1 MERTDF
7 EQWKGKEVARLLALV
22 ETERRYYQEIVAT
35 LPVAIAVLAGNR
47 SIVLANRAF
56 RQTFGLTAQ
65 EIRRKSIEQILPSD
79 ELIERIRSAYTEA
92 GEAPRGA
99 LTLHIS
105 GKVLR
110 IDVRTIRG
118 WDEEMELET
127 LVVVEE
133 LSSHDLAS
141 IANAEASIDPFGAVA
156 SASSIPEA
164 PPASAVEPGAEL
176 GVEPGVEHLVEHAVE
191 TPAAPAEAPPAPAPA
206 TFPAADVPAIVWQ
219 ADAATL
225 QFTAVSGFT
234 TIALAVPPVEWPQ
247 TEGFFEQRI
256 YAEDRAAAMA
266 LYRSVIEHG
275 GEASAEFRILKLS
288 GDLEWCR
295 ETVFAPPPAAGS
307 ADGPR
312 NIYGV
317 LTFIGERIR
326 MQQQMEVAARHA
338 ALTGVG
344 ARLAHDLNN
353 PLMLIAGYAEE
364 MLHAFPEGD
373 ARRDDVEQIVKAT
386 ERISEIMAHLT
397 RFTQKKQTH
406 PEPVD
411 VSAAVNRL
419 DPIFMGM
426 CGDASSVR
434 LEAATPVWALAEARP
449 LEELLVTLADA
460 ARDCPGCTQLRIASD
475 STTIAEQIPNATLA
489 PGIYARVTLEANG
502 RGLDSSKSVSLFES
516 ILAKSADS
524 PRGESLANA
533 YTLAREWGGDLA
545 YSGGT
550 AHSTFI
556 LYLRPAAAPESATAH
571 TPEMDTNPPVVF
583 VEPEPAPPPEPPK
596 PFILVVDDEPGIR
609 ALVAKILRREHYEVL
624 EAGTA
629 AEAGALA
636 DAQARPLQ
644 LLVTDI
650 VLPDHPGTRL
660 AEQLSAA
667 LPALKVLY
675 MSGYTE
681 DERARAGEIP
691 PGAKFL
697 QKPFTLSALVA
708 KVRESLSEIPGSE
721 A

>member
-22 ETERRYYQEIVAT
+22 ETERRYYQEMVAT
-35 LPVAIAVLAGNR
+35 LPVAIAVLASNR

-56 RQTFGLTAQ
+56 RQTFGVTGQ
-65 EIRRKSIEQILPSD
+65 EIRRKSIDQILPSD
-79 ELIERIRSAYTEA
+79 QLIERIDSAYTDSSVQNA
-92 GEAPRGA
+92 SRGA
-99 LTLHIS
+99 LTLHVS

-110 IDVRTIRG
+110 VEVRTIRG

-127 LVVVEE
+127 LVAIQE
-133 LSSHDLAS
+133 LSSHDLAG
-141 IANAEASIDPFGAVA
+141 IANAEASAAPFSTVT
-156 SASSIPEA
+156 SAISIPL
-164 PPASAVEPGAEL
+164 EP
-176 GVEPGVEHLVEHAVE
+176 VVEHRVDDRVEHPV
-191 TPAAPAEAPPAPAPA
+191 APPAPIEVAIPVQVAAPESESPKA
-206 TFPAADVPAIVWQ
+206 FPAADLPAIVWQ

-225 QFTAVSGFT
+225 QFTAVSGFPNT
-234 TIALAVPPVEWPQ
+234 ALAVPPAEWPH

-256 YAEDRAAAMA
+256 CVEDRAATMA

-295 ETVFAPPPAAGS
+295 ETVIAPSPGLHPADAS
-307 ADGPR
+307 R

-317 LTFIGERIR
+317 LTFIGERVR
-326 MQQQMEVAARHA
+326 LQQQMEVAARHT
-338 ALTGVG
+338 ALTGVS

-364 MLHAFPEGD
+364 MLQAFPEGD
-373 ARRDDVEQIVKAT
+373 VRRDDVQQIVKAT
-386 ERISEIMAHLT
+386 ERINEITSHLT
-397 RFTQKKQTH
+397 RFTQKKPVH

-411 VSAAVNRL
+411 ISAAVNRL
-419 DPIFMGM
+419 DPIFIGM
-426 CGDASSVR
+426 CGDASSVH
-434 LEAATPVWALAEARP
+434 LESATPVWALAEARP

-460 ARDCPGCTQLRIASD
+460 ARDCPGCTQLRVTAD

-489 PGIYARVTLEANG
+489 PGTYARITLEANG
-502 RGLDSSKSVSLFES
+502 TGLDASRSVSLFES

-524 PRGESLANA
+524 ARGESLTNA

-545 YSGGT
+545 YSGSAT
-550 AHSTFI
+550 HSTFV
-556 LYLRPAAAPESATAH
+556 LYLRPAAAPEPVTAH
-571 TPEMDTNPPVVF
+571 TQQMDAHPPVVI
-583 VEPEPAPPPEPPK
+583 VGEPEPTPPPEPPK
-596 PFILVVDDEPGIR
+596 PLILVVDDEPGIR

-629 AEAGALA
+629 VEAGTLA
-636 DAQARPLQ
+636 DAQTRPLQ

-681 DERARAGEIP
+681 NERARAGEIP
-691 PGAKFL
+691 PGARFL

-708 KVRESLSEIPGSE
+708 KVRESLSEI
-721 A
+721 